1 MKQNIISSILLSDQ
15 AILKKLPSIF
25 VDSILVD
32 QSYNVVVAGQ
42 NVLDL
47 LEFEM
52 DYVSGKNLNYLTG
65 TENLVARLQDVLT
78 NGHFDD
84 VQATLF
90 SKTNDKIRVVISGFY
105 LGLISDINGYIVI
118 RIRKLDEHEH
128 IIHQLQKK
136 TEELD
141 NFIYRTAHDL
151 RGPLATIKGLINLLK
166 IGEDIIDFKRI
177 VPMIEAHANK
187 LDERLFQLTYLSA
200 SNTEK
205 FTFHANELNS
215 YETTLRKIIEQ
226 NAFVDFLEFH
236 YTGPSEKIEQV
247 DDTLFSS
254 ILAKILLY
262 LLSLQMHSTNVQ
274 ILYNISEHDGHL
286 IVSINANG
294 FETHC
299 SLRNAIRRTS
309 SMYTDVINY
318 PQLMNYYAAQ
328 KIALQLNTSIRVEF
342 VEDHGQNI
350 TISIPYQKKA

>member
-1 MKQNIISSILLSDQ
+1 MKQNFISSMLLSDQ

-32 QSYNVVVAGQ
+32 QHYNVVVAGQ

-47 LEFEM
+47 LEF
-52 DYVSGKNLNYLTG
+52 DIDHVSGKNLNYFTRD
-65 TENLVARLQDVLT
+65 ENLVARLQDVIT

-90 SKTNDKIRVVISGFY
+90 SKTNDKVRVVISGFY

-118 RIRKLDEHEH
+118 RIRKLDDHEH

-151 RGPLATIKGLINLLK
+151 RGPLATIKGLLNLLK

-200 SNTEK
+200 SHTEN
-205 FTFHANELNS
+205 TFHAFDFNN

-236 YTGPSEKIEQV
+236 YTGPSEKIEGI
-247 DDTLFSS
+247 DDALLSAL
-254 ILAKILLY
+254 LAKILLY
-262 LLSLQMHSTNVQ
+262 LLSLQMNPANVQ
-274 ILYNISEHDGHL
+274 VQFNISESEKHL
-286 IVSINANG
+286 IVSVDANG
-294 FETHC
+294 FETQP

-309 SMYTDVINY
+309 SMYTDVINF
-318 PQLMNYYAAQ
+318 PQLMNFYAAQ
-328 KIALQLNTSIRVEF
+328 KIAFQLDTRIRVEF
-342 VEDHGQNI
+342 VEDYGQNI
-350 TISIPYQKKA
+350 RIYIPHQKKV